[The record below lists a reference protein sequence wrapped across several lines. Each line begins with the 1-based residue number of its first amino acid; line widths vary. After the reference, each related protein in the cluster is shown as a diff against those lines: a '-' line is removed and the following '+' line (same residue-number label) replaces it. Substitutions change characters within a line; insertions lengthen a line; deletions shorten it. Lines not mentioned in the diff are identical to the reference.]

1 MARPGWG
8 VGSGGFFVLHSS
20 EVMFL
25 YLIRVGSGGG
35 GCCLFS
41 SPSGCQC
48 LHTLGHFFVLCM
60 SAMASLVG
68 WCLCWWVGWGVSGV
82 VGGSSSSAF
91 DYLDFSM
98 DSTLVWIGV

>member
-1 MARPGWG
+1 MLFQA
-8 VGSGGFFVLHSS
+8 VFLFLHSS
-20 EVMFL
+20 EVIFL
-25 YLIRVGSGGG
+25 YLIMVGSGGG

-41 SPSGCQC
+41 SPSGFRCC
-48 LHTLGHFFVLCM
+48 MHWVISFVLCM
-60 SAMASLVG
+60 VSPAG
-68 WCLCWWVGWGVSGV
+68 WYLCRWAGWGVSGV